1 MSRILVRTFGIDSVR
16 VMIFVDGENFAIR
29 AKVVAEAQGR
39 EFKNP
44 AVYQPDVFL
53 WVPAFNQPGPVG
65 VVRKFYYTSVQ
76 SDAPALA
83 DVEDRFKNAGI
94 EAPRVFK
101 KAKGSRSK
109 RVDISLATDMLLHAT
124 RRHYDAVL
132 VAGDEDYVPLV
143 EAVQAEG
150 RRVHLW
156 FFENG
161 LSPVLKRAVDH
172 FVNIQSDVLAHS
184 ELKP

>member
-1 MSRILVRTFGIDSVR
+1 VSILIPTFGIDSVR

-29 AKVVAEAQGR
+29 AKAVADMHNR
-39 EFKNP
+39 KLNP
-44 AVYQPDVFL
+44 TVFEPNVFL
-53 WVPAFNQPGPVG
+53 WVPQFNSPGPVG
-65 VVRKFYYTSVQ
+65 VVRRYYYTSVQ
-76 SDAPALA
+76 GDIPALTE
-83 DVEDRFKNAGI
+83 VEDRLKNCGI

-101 KAKGSRSK
+101 KQKGSRTK

-124 RRHYDAVL
+124 RQHYDIAVL

-156 FFENG
+156 FFEDG
-161 LSPVLKRAVDH
+161 LSPLLKRTADH
-172 FVNIQSDVLAHS
+172 FVNVEELVLFHTV
-184 ELKP
+184 PDR